1 MLYLNS
7 MTIPT
12 KPSAAAISDLLT
24 RIPTVG
30 PTATVAE
37 VLTAI
42 RRRSNWDTINYVYVL
57 DDKRSLIGV
66 VSIKELLRSQDSTVI
81 GKIMKHDPA
90 GIAATADHDRAAV
103 VAIQHN
109 IKAVPIFK
117 SGSREFLGIVG
128 ADRILDILHDEHV
141 ENFLRFSGIVRQH
154 PTVNI
159 LKASVGKL
167 VKARLPWL
175 AIGILGGM
183 VSVTLISQFQTT
195 LEKQIALAF
204 FIPIIVY
211 ISNAVGIQTQTLLIR
226 LLAAQKVKTKAFV
239 LKELSASALLALVS
253 ALSVGAFAWLWFNNP
268 PVAVTVGLAI
278 FLATVAAT
286 LVASGI
292 TFLLYAT
299 KNDPALGGGPFATA
313 IQDLLTLIIYFL
325 IAAAII
331 L

>member
-1 MLYLNS
+1 
-7 MTIPT
+7 MTTPV
-12 KPSAAAISDLLT
+12 KPPASEAVISDLLT
-24 RIPTVG
+24 RIPTVD

-37 VLTAI
+37 VLTTI

-57 DDKRSLIGV
+57 DDKRNLLGV

-159 LKASVGKL
+159 LKASISTL
-167 VKARLPWL
+167 VRARLPWL
-175 AIGILGGM
+175 VIGIIAGIIGAAL
-183 VSVTLISQFQTT
+183 VSQFQNI
-195 LEKQIALAF
+195 LEKEIALAF

-211 ISNAVGIQTQTLLIR
+211 ISDAVGTQTQTLLIR
-226 LLAAQKVKTKAFV
+226 LLASQKVKTKAFV
-239 LKELSASALLALVS
+239 LKELSASSLLALIS
-253 ALSVGAFAWLWFNNP
+253 AVGVGAFAWLWLANP
-268 PVAVTVGLAI
+268 LVAITIGLAI
-278 FLATVAAT
+278 FLATVSAT

-313 IQDLLTLIIYFL
+313 IQDLLTLVIYFL